1 MAQVAP
7 GLPWEEDLTRA
18 LMVALVLVGVAGT
31 AHAADGQKVFDAWCQ
46 PCHGESGPGT
56 YMLAKRLGAD
66 QSRLEKRDDL
76 TAEYIRFVVRN
87 GLNGMLAFRKSE
99 VTESELD
106 AVIGYLTHSGAKD
119 GNAR

>member
-1 MAQVAP
+1 
-7 GLPWEEDLTRA
+7 LKRA
-18 LMVALVLVGVAGT
+18 VMVALVLSGVAGA
-31 AHAADGQKVFDAWCQ
+31 AHAADGKKVFNAWCQ
-46 PCHGESGPGT
+46 PCHGEVGPGT

-87 GLNGMLAFRKSE
+87 GLNGMLAFRKTE

-106 AVIGYLTHSGAKD
+106 AVIDYLTHHASKD
-119 GNAR
+119 RDAR